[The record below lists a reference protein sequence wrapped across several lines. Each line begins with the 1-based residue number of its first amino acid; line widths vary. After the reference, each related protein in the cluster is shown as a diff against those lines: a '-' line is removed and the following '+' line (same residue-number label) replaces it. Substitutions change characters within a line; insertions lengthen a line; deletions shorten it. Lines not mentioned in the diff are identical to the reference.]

1 MDFTLESGAP
11 FPRPRYQDGPATSH
25 LASLARRSVRRA
37 VIQRVSFC
45 PMKKRR
51 KKIAVAGAVL
61 LGAAIGLGAFW
72 WNRPRPLRYPGYTL
86 DLTLPT
92 AAAAAIAA
100 APLRAGLGSAD
111 IPPTL

>member
-1 MDFTLESGAP
+1 NPLCRRKRSGRAASTRVYGLYKP
-11 FPRPRYQDGPATSH
+11 GWCPCPPGASRDATATSH
-25 LASLARRSVRRA
+25 LASLPRRSVRRA

-86 DLTLPT
+86 DVTLPT
-92 AAAAAIAA
+92 AAAAA
-100 APLRAGLGSAD
+100 
-111 IPPTL
+111 